1 MKNIKHF
8 AQRYVDWVIRL
19 GRIKFSLL
27 GVVILAVLALCT
39 QFLLSLCVVGTVYW
53 HDVGRSVFFGLI
65 SAPFVIYFFTLLVEK
80 LEKSRL
86 ELAKLVDN
94 LRREVSER
102 MIAERKLSVALNDL
116 EQSSR
121 NKTALMTTISH
132 ELRTCAQWHYRL
144 KSHFARQ
151 PLESRTTKLSQ
162 NHQYECGVFRA
173 YF

>member
-1 MKNIKHF
+1 M
-8 AQRYVDWVIRL
+8 
-19 GRIKFSLL
+19 
-27 GVVILAVLALCT
+27 
-39 QFLLSLCVVGTVYW
+39 
-53 HDVGRSVFFGLI
+53 
-65 SAPFVIYFFTLLVEK
+65 IYFFTLLVEK

-132 ELRTCAQWHYRL
+132 ELRTPLNGIIGLSRILLDSPLNPEQQNYL
-144 KSHFARQ
+144 KTINMSAVSLGHIFSDIID
-151 PLESRTTKLSQ
+151 LEKLMHIKS
-162 NHQYECGVFRA
+162 N
-173 YF
+173 